1 MTLDLIKDGIQ
12 IVNYPFTETIQKI
25 KKIVS
30 KHFSKEDKYYS
41 ALARNKFHKLVEDAQ
56 TEINDNGIL
65 QEIVRDINPIAKD
78 LSQYEELSWVSV
90 LKLRAIRPIKFSKF
104 NDAVPFHRETLYAN
118 KQMAYQHNLWI
129 PISSVNNQSSIRYY
143 PKSHMLLDES
153 LDIKVDDSHPIKV
166 EQFSSGHRIGYPY
179 SPKLINKTPELRVKP
194 QLVPLKIYEA
204 AIFSAMLVHGGGVN
218 KTDRIRFS
226 VDTGFIPSNKITNN
240 KKLFASRNK
249 SHYFKY

>member
-1 MTLDLIKDGIQ
+1 MKLDLIKDGIQ
-12 IVNYPFTETIQKI
+12 IVNYPFTETILKI

-41 ALARNKFHKLVEDAQ
+41 TLARNEFHKLVEDAQ

-90 LKLRAIRPIKFSKF
+90 LKLRAIRPIKFSNI

-129 PISSVNNQSSIRYY
+129 PIS
-143 PKSHMLLDES
+143 LL
-153 LDIKVDDSHPIKV
+153 I
-166 EQFSSGHRIGYPY
+166 
-179 SPKLINKTPELRVKP
+179 INLR
-194 QLVPLKIYEA
+194 
-204 AIFSAMLVHGGGVN
+204 
-218 KTDRIRFS
+218 
-226 VDTGFIPSNKITNN
+226 
-240 KKLFASRNK
+240 
-249 SHYFKY
+249 